1 MSSASPLKVVNF
13 KQIHLKE
20 RHRKRKKPAIGV
32 AHSNRW
38 LFLVYGVQFNYCLQA
53 VAPLVGSDPA
63 YDS

>member
-1 MSSASPLKVVNF
+1 MSSATLLKIVSF
-13 KQIHLKE
+13 KQLHLKE

-53 VAPLVGSDPA
+53 VAPLVGSDLA